1 MKKDS
6 FKNNILK
13 YSLLFGF
20 FVGIILIIFKIYDK
34 SFVWVNVSNDGLDQH
49 LVNLHLF
56 KNLLLDFFKTGNLA
70 TFTWQIGYGM
80 DMFANY
86 AYYVFGD
93 FLAYLVVFIP
103 DKLIPNFYNFLVIAR
118 LYLVG
123 ISYLVYCRHKKL
135 DSFSS
140 LIGSLIYTF
149 SSFSLFAMARHPYF
163 INALVIFPLVLMFT
177 EKIIKDDKKI
187 GFILMVFLLFITSFY
202 FGYMIAL
209 LIALYGI
216 ILAFHEYKG
225 NYRLIIKK
233 LLITFGCAVVG
244 LLMASIII
252 IPTLNAFLSSTRT
265 GDSLYFYSIKYYLNL
280 IPSLITV
287 KNVGNW
293 SLIGVS
299 SLFLVIIPAFLAK
312 RKQYKNIFQY
322 LVCLL
327 LPLVIP
333 ILGTLLA
340 GLSYPNNRWA
350 FVITFFFSLIVT
362 MFLNNKENISNKKT
376 IPFILIYGL
385 ICLIV
390 YRKVNLQIII
400 SILCALGFVQIFRNK
415 DKLKEKFKPLL
426 MIILIVNIGFN
437 ICYLYSKKG
446 LDYAKEFVGSNPKEL
461 YKNANGD
468 IPYLKEACEYL
479 KSIDDSYYN
488 VLVSSTDLYNLS
500 LMNNYNSISYFYSI
514 VNGNY
519 LNLATDL
526 ENQELGINKEI
537 KNFNY
542 RTKITTLLNNKYLI
556 TTNNLVPY
564 GYKLIKNYNNET
576 FIYQNTHS
584 LTFASLYTSKINKEV
599 YDNLS
604 PLEKE
609 SYLLKTTVL
618 DEENFINSRLKEN
631 KELLS
636 SIEKIDYNILNNTI
650 LNNNKVISTK
660 ENNKISLKIDNINQ
674 KELYINISNI
684 NFEGNLLDGKDYKI
698 TVDINSNAISEKTN
712 DPNFSPYYFENNN
725 LLINLGYFEKFSGV
739 INITFNTSGTYT
751 FDKLEVVAI
760 NFDDYVNDINNL
772 KRANFKLNEY
782 RNNYLSGTINALES
796 GILQFATNYS
806 DGWKVL
812 VDGKERETFVSN
824 NYFLGINIDEG
835 FHKIEMIYETPNLKL
850 GFICSTIGI
859 LSFISLSYYEII
871 INKREK

>member
-93 FLAYLVVFIP
+93 FLAYLVVFVP

-299 SLFLVIIPAFLAK
+299 SLFLAFLPTFLTK

-322 LVCLL
+322 VLALL
-327 LPLVIP
+327 IPLIIP
-333 ILGTLLA
+333 ILGSLLA

-350 FVITFFFSLIVT
+350 FVITFFFALIIT
-362 MFLNNKENISNKKT
+362 MLLNNKEHISNKKT

-385 ICLIV
+385 ICLII
-390 YRKVNLQIII
+390 YQKVNLQIII
-400 SILCALGFVQIFRNK
+400 SIVCAIIFVQLFQNK
-415 DKLKEKFKPLL
+415 DKLNKYFKPLL
-426 MIILIVNIGFN
+426 LIILLVNISFN
-437 ICYLYSKKG
+437 IFYLYSKTG
-446 LDYAKEFVGSNPKEL
+446 LNYVKEFVGTNPKEL
-461 YKNANGD
+461 YKDANGD
-468 IPYLKEACEYL
+468 IPYLNEACKYL
-479 KSIDDSYYN
+479 KTIDNSYYN
-488 VLVSSTDLYNLS
+488 VLVYSTDLYNLS

-514 VNGNY
+514 VDDNY

-556 TTNNLVPY
+556 TTNNYVPY

-584 LTFASLYTSKINKEV
+584 LTFASLYTSKMNQET
-599 YDNLS
+599 YDKLS

-609 SYLLKTTVL
+609 SYLLKATVL
-618 DEENFINSRLKEN
+618 DEENFINNKLKEN
-631 KELLS
+631 QEYLS
-636 SIEKIDYNILNNTI
+636 SIEKVNYNVLNNSI
-650 LNNNKVISTK
+650 LNNNQIVVTK
-660 ENNKISLKIDNINQ
+660 ENNKVSLMISNINQ

-684 NFEGNLLDGKDYKI
+684 KFKGSILEGKDYKI
-698 TVDINSNAISEKTN
+698 TVDINGKTISEKTN
-712 DPNFSPYYFENNN
+712 DPNFSPYYFKNDD
-725 LLINLGYFEKFSGV
+725 LLINLGYFENISGV
-739 INITFNTSGTYT
+739 IDITFNTSGTYN
-751 FDKLEVVAI
+751 FDNLEVIAV
-760 NFDDYVNDINNL
+760 NFDDYNNDINNL
-772 KRANFKLNEY
+772 RKVNFKLIEY
-782 RNNYLSGTINALES
+782 HNNYLSATVDLEES
-796 GILQFATNYS
+796 GVLQFATNYR
-806 DGWKVL
+806 DGWQVL
-812 VDGKERETFVSN
+812 VDGEEVETFVSN
-824 NYFLGINIDEG
+824 KYFLGINVDRG
-835 FHKIEMIYETPNLKL
+835 FHRIEMIYKTPNLKL
-850 GFICSTIGI
+850 GIICSSIGFLNLI
-859 LSFISLSYYEII
+859 ALSYYELIMK
-871 INKREK
+871 KREK